1 MNNSYWTKKDYR
13 KHNEIRRAA
22 EMRDKRLELIDVDCA
37 GGTPG
42 ATPVE
47 PVTLPKVYTDIVR
60 RKVDMVA
67 RKPLDRVC
75 EEPPSQG
82 LNPGEQ
88 SQGCGPTPLYHS
100 RLVRGP
106 KHKEQILANYQDQF
120 GAGKPITTNV
130 QGKPPAETLQPP
142 SQYQLMKSCRMKP
155 DKKKSYGLDH
165 PIFENILVIIL
176 GKYLKGAEI
185 SRLARVNRFFGKI
198 YYFSCPKF

>member
-22 EMRDKRLELIDVDCA
+22 EMRDKRVELIDVDCA

-42 ATPVE
+42 AAPVE
-47 PVTLPKVYTDIVR
+47 SATLPKVCTDIVR

-82 LNPGEQ
+82 LNPGAQ

-106 KHKEQILANYQDQF
+106 THKEQILANYQDQF

-155 DKKKSYGLDH
+155 DKKK
-165 PIFENILVIIL
+165 VM
-176 GKYLKGAEI
+176 
-185 SRLARVNRFFGKI
+185 V
-198 YYFSCPKF
+198 